1 MSPIAQ
7 SLDTQ
12 QQDPSRSRIRIVA
25 APVYEPAPADAPSVV
40 VTTTPAAVTTA
51 HSGPR
56 ASPQPRVSRKPQRPV
71 SVPASTV
78 AAHRFAQAT
87 VTALF
92 EILDHR
98 RPLAHVGALV
108 SASLLERVET
118 LVGADLAR
126 TGAEGQTGAARV
138 RRVHVQMCGPAAA
151 EIFGTY
157 SRGRRVR
164 AFAGRIERVPC
175 RVRDDAAGAGPAA
188 SRYRSTAFKTEY
200 RWRLVVFELT

>member
-1 MSPIAQ
+1 M

-12 QQDPSRSRIRIVA
+12 QQVPSRSRIRIVA
-25 APVYEPAPADAPSVV
+25 APVYEPAPAVTASVV
-40 VTTTPAAVTTA
+40 VTVPPTAVTTA
-51 HSGPR
+51 ASGPR
-56 ASPQPRVSRKPQRPV
+56 SSPPSRVPQTPRRPAAI
-71 SVPASTV
+71 PAATV

-108 SASLLERVET
+108 SASLLERVEA

-126 TGAEGQTGAARV
+126 TGGEGQTGAARV

-151 EIFGTY
+151 EVFGTY

-164 AFAGRIERVPC
+164 AFAARIERVPC

-200 RWRLVVFELT
+200 RWRLVVFELA